1 MDFALLF
8 AYAKVIARELWNKK
22 YLVLVAFSL
31 ISFSI
36 LLVGSVWP
44 PKYVVS
50 ATIYADNQN
59 ILGPLL
65 KEKAEQKKVE
75 GQTKIVKDTLHSPRI
90 LKSVAEKLFDPI
102 VYPEHANIAD
112 VISKLRNGIQVTRLG
127 SGYMKVQYSDQ
138 SSDKA
143 YNGLNT
149 IIDVFIRSS
158 AEEQRAESREA
169 FLFIENQV
177 KQYKDQLVSAE
188 ESLKEFS
195 AVNFDGRDADVNASI
210 RRIRTQMDELG
221 IRIDED
227 RTVIRELEGQLT
239 KEKKYSPTKRVVSAY
254 TKRLKS
260 LESRLQDL
268 LLNYTEDYPDVVSV
282 RQQIQDLKEEI
293 EMAKTEGNTVQATP
307 EEVELN
313 PIYVELRSGLSK
325 ANTSIR
331 TKRKRISV
339 LEDLLEKEFDRRKRV
354 AARGADEAEL
364 TRDYRVTKKIYED
377 MLERKEKARLSMTLN
392 IEGQGVTYRVQDPP
406 LPPRKPTGL
415 RFLHF
420 VLLGPLLGMLVII
433 GFTVALVLID
443 PRIRFPSRLEEID
456 VRFLGHVPHIST
468 GLTKRLRKSDF
479 ILVAVSSLLILAL
492 YVCLAAAFRF
502 GYLG

>member
-1 MDFALLF
+1 MDFGLLL
-8 AYAKVIARELWNKK
+8 AYAKVITREIWNKK
-22 YLVLVAFSL
+22 YLVLCTFSV
-31 ISFSI
+31 ISFSVLFI
-36 LLVGSVWP
+36 GTIWP
-44 PKYVVS
+44 PKFVVE
-50 ATIYADNQN
+50 ATLYADNQN

-65 KEKAEQKKVE
+65 KEKAEQQKVE
-75 GQTKIVKDTLHSPRI
+75 DQTKVVKDTLHSPRI
-90 LKSVAEKLFDPI
+90 LKTVAEKLFDPV
-102 VYPEHANIAD
+102 VYSEHANIGD
-112 VISKLRNGIQVTRLG
+112 VISKLRDGIKVVRLG
-127 SGYMKVQYSDQ
+127 SGYMKIQYSDQ

-177 KQYKDQLVSAE
+177 KQYKDQLVLAE

-210 RRIRTQMDELG
+210 RRIRTQMDELR

-227 RTVIRELEGQLT
+227 RTIIRELEGQLT

-268 LLNYTEDYPDVVSV
+268 LLNYTDDYPDVVSV

-293 EMAKTEGNTVQATP
+293 ETAKTEGNTVQATP

-443 PRIRFPSRLEEID
+443 PRIRFPSRLEDID
-456 VRFLGHVPHIST
+456 VPFLGHVPHIST

-479 ILVAVSSLLILAL
+479 ILVAVSSLLILSL
-492 YVCLAAAFRF
+492 YVCLAAAFRL

>member
-1 MDFALLF
+1 
-8 AYAKVIARELWNKK
+8 
-22 YLVLVAFSL
+22 
-31 ISFSI
+31 
-36 LLVGSVWP
+36 
-44 PKYVVS
+44 
-50 ATIYADNQN
+50 
-59 ILGPLL
+59 
-65 KEKAEQKKVE
+65 
-75 GQTKIVKDTLHSPRI
+75 
-90 LKSVAEKLFDPI
+90 
-102 VYPEHANIAD
+102 
-112 VISKLRNGIQVTRLG
+112 
-127 SGYMKVQYSDQ
+127 
-138 SSDKA
+138 
-143 YNGLNT
+143 
-149 IIDVFIRSS
+149 
-158 AEEQRAESREA
+158 
-169 FLFIENQV
+169 
-177 KQYKDQLVSAE
+177 
-188 ESLKEFS
+188 
-195 AVNFDGRDADVNASI
+195 
-210 RRIRTQMDELG
+210 MDELR

-227 RTVIRELEGQLT
+227 RTIIRELEGQLT

-254 TKRLKS
+254 IKRLKS

-293 EMAKTEGNTVQATP
+293 ETAKTEGNTLQATP

-433 GFTVALVLID
+433 GFTVALVLVD

-456 VRFLGHVPHIST
+456 VPFLGLVPHIST